1 MRGLPFSIL
10 GRSRVLLFGIAVL
23 NGIVLI
29 EHFKELK
36 HQGMKNI
43 DELIL
48 KGTTDRLR
56 PVLLT
61 AAAAALGFYPWQFHL
76 LRCRGTTTSSDC
88 SNKCCLP
95 QLF

>member
-1 MRGLPFSIL
+1 
-10 GRSRVLLFGIAVL
+10 
-23 NGIVLI
+23 LI

-36 HQGMKNI
+36 HQGMKSI

-61 AAAAALGFYPWQFHL
+61 ASAAA
-76 LRCRGTTTSSDC
+76 
-88 SNKCCLP
+88 
-95 QLF
+95 

>member
-1 MRGLPFSIL
+1 
-10 GRSRVLLFGIAVL
+10 
-23 NGIVLI
+23 VLI

-56 PVLLT
+56 PCIIDGGGGSTRFLPM
-61 AAAAALGFYPWQFHL
+61 AI
-76 LRCRGTTTSSDC
+76 SSSAVQRYND
-88 SNKCCLP
+88 L
-95 QLF
+95 

>member
-1 MRGLPFSIL
+1 
-10 GRSRVLLFGIAVL
+10 
-23 NGIVLI
+23 LI

-36 HQGMKNI
+36 HQGMKSI

-61 AAAAALGFYPWQFHL
+61 ASAAALGFFTH
-76 LRCRGTTTSSDC
+76 GTIFSAGAEAKD
-88 SNKCCLP
+88 P
-95 QLF
+95 

>member
-1 MRGLPFSIL
+1 
-10 GRSRVLLFGIAVL
+10 
-23 NGIVLI
+23 LI

-36 HQGMKNI
+36 HQGMKSI

-61 AAAAALGFYPWQFHL
+61 APAALGFLPMAIFFCRSGGTKTLSDGSYGL
-76 LRCRGTTTSSDC
+76 L
-88 SNKCCLP
+88 
-95 QLF
+95 QLQY

>member
-1 MRGLPFSIL
+1 MRDCSLVFP
-10 GRSRVLLFGIAVL
+10 RSRFYCAFGIAVL

-36 HQGMKNI
+36 HQGMKSI

-56 PVLLT
+56 PVLLMSLQLC
-61 AAAAALGFYPWQFHL
+61 LGFFTHGTL
-76 LRCRGTTTSSDC
+76 LLSGGKD
-88 SNKCCLP
+88 P
-95 QLF
+95 

>member
-1 MRGLPFSIL
+1 MDERIAFSI
-10 GRSRVLLFGIAVL
+10 SAVFYCAFGIAVL

-48 KGTTDRLR
+48 KGNQIDC
-56 PVLLT
+56 VL
-61 AAAAALGFYPWQFHL
+61 FY
-76 LRCRGTTTSSDC
+76 
-88 SNKCCLP
+88 
-95 QLF
+95 

>member
-1 MRGLPFSIL
+1 
-10 GRSRVLLFGIAVL
+10 
-23 NGIVLI
+23 LI

-36 HQGMKNI
+36 HQGMKSI

-61 AAAAALGFYPWQFHL
+61 CSCLGFLPMAIFF
-76 LRCRGTTTSSDC
+76 CRSGGTKTLSDG
-88 SNKCCLP
+88 SYWWTFTATILTMVVLP
-95 QLF
+95 VLFKVLMEKNLKDLSLERSK